1 MDPILQPSEPARAV
15 RPYRAERI
23 SDAVIHV
30 LGLTA
35 ALVATPVLITVA
47 AFTRDAAAV
56 AGTAI
61 YSGTL
66 ILMIL
71 ASALYHLVPLEGWKR
86 TLKRIDHSAIY
97 VKIAGTYTAFVV
109 LSAQG
114 WGVLLG
120 IWTAALA
127 GTSLK
132 MWAPDRFRL
141 AALALYL
148 GMGWGG
154 VALGGTLIGALSAPV
169 IVLMLVGGLLY
180 SVGVIFFL
188 WERLPFQTAIWHF
201 FVLAAS
207 FVFYA
212 AVMVQLL
219 TPMA

>member
-1 MDPILQPSEPARAV
+1 MEPIPVTVP
-15 RPYRAERI
+15 RPRPVRAEMI

-30 LGLTA
+30 LGLIA

-47 AFTRDAAAV
+47 AFTRDGVAV

-66 ILMIL
+66 IAMIL
-71 ASALYHLVPLEGWKR
+71 ASALYHLLPMESWKR
-86 TLKRIDHSAIY
+86 VLKRIDHSAIY
-97 VKIAGTYTAFVV
+97 VKIAGTYTAFVL

-114 WGVLLG
+114 WGVLAG
-120 IWTAALA
+120 VWAAALA

-132 MWAPDRFRL
+132 VIAPDRFRL

-148 GMGWGG
+148 SMGWGG
-154 VALGGTLIGALSAPV
+154 VALGGALIGTLSWPV
-169 IVLMLVGGLLY
+169 IVLMAVGGGLY
-180 SVGVIFFL
+180 TVGVVFFL
-188 WERLPFQTAIWHF
+188 WEKLPFQTAIWHF